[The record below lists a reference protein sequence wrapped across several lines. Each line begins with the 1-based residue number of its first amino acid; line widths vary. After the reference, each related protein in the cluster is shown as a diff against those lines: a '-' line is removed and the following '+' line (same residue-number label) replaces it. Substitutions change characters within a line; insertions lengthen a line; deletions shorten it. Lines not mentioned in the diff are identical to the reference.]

1 MQNLR
6 RRHPSKGQRMRSVN
20 DVDDLIR
27 RIKALGGGSYQDV
40 SYLRDGTIIGIGDL
54 MFTRAIY
61 IDLDP
66 NGWGKRFCF
75 EDRDLAIAEY
85 VKLQT
90 GDDEPTGWVAR
101 RGR

>member
-1 MQNLR
+1 
-6 RRHPSKGQRMRSVN
+6 
-20 DVDDLIR
+20 
-27 RIKALGGGSYQDV
+27 
-40 SYLRDGTIIGIGDL
+40 

-61 IDLDP
+61 IDLDL

-75 EDRDLAIAEY
+75 EDRDLAVEEFM
-85 VKLQT
+85 KLKT

>member
-1 MQNLR
+1 
-6 RRHPSKGQRMRSVN
+6 MR
-20 DVDDLIR
+20 DTIDMALDQDLLK
-27 RIKALGGGSYQDV
+27 RIKELGGGSY
-40 SYLRDGTIIGIGDL
+40 SLLAYLMDGTIIGVGDL

-61 IDLDP
+61 IDLDL

-75 EDRDLAIAEY
+75 EDRDLAVEEFM
-85 VKLQT
+85 KLKT

>member
-1 MQNLR
+1 MSMGEDETLR
-6 RRHPSKGQRMRSVN
+6 QRIQQLGNYTV
-20 DVDDLIR
+20 VDF
-27 RIKALGGGSYQDV
+27 
-40 SYLRDGTIIGIGDL
+40 LRDGTIIGLGDL

-61 IDLDP
+61 IDMDL

-75 EDRDLAIAEY
+75 ENKDLAVEEY
-85 VKLQT
+85 AKLQT

>member
-1 MQNLR
+1 
-6 RRHPSKGQRMRSVN
+6 MR
-20 DVDDLIR
+20 DMIDMALDQDLLK
-27 RIKALGGGSYQDV
+27 RIKELGGGSY
-40 SYLRDGTIIGIGDL
+40 SLLAYLMDGTIIGVGDL

-61 IDLDP
+61 IDLDL

-75 EDRDLAIAEY
+75 EDRDLAVEEFM
-85 VKLQT
+85 KLKT

>member
-1 MQNLR
+1 
-6 RRHPSKGQRMRSVN
+6 MR
-20 DVDDLIR
+20 DTIDMAFDQDLLK
-27 RIKALGGGSYQDV
+27 RIKELGGGSY
-40 SYLRDGTIIGIGDL
+40 SLLAYLMDGTIIGVGDL

-61 IDLDP
+61 IDLDL

-75 EDRDLAIAEY
+75 EDRDLAVEEFM
-85 VKLQT
+85 KLKT

>member
-1 MQNLR
+1 M
-6 RRHPSKGQRMRSVN
+6 N
-20 DVDDLIR
+20 DEALLDQIRERGMGAYQVVD
-27 RIKALGGGSYQDV
+27 
-40 SYLRDGTIIGIGDL
+40 YLKDGTIIGIGDL

-61 IDLDP
+61 IDMDL

-75 EDRDLAIAEY
+75 EDKDRAAEEFM
-85 VKLQT
+85 KLQT

>member
-1 MQNLR
+1 
-6 RRHPSKGQRMRSVN
+6 MRDTI
-20 DVDDLIR
+20 DVALDQDLLK
-27 RIKALGGGSYQDV
+27 RIKELGGGSY
-40 SYLRDGTIIGIGDL
+40 SLLAYLMDGTIIGIGEL

-61 IDLDP
+61 IDLDL

-75 EDRDLAIAEY
+75 EDRDLAVEEFM
-85 VKLQT
+85 KLKT

>member
-1 MQNLR
+1 MNTGDDEALR
-6 RRHPSKGQRMRSVN
+6 QRIQQLGNYLV
-20 DVDDLIR
+20 VDF
-27 RIKALGGGSYQDV
+27 
-40 SYLRDGTIIGIGDL
+40 LRDGTIIGMGDL

-61 IDLDP
+61 MDMDL

-75 EDRDLAIAEY
+75 EDKDRAAEEY
-85 VKLQT
+85 MKLKT

>member
-1 MQNLR
+1 
-6 RRHPSKGQRMRSVN
+6 MR
-20 DVDDLIR
+20 DTIDMALDQDLLK
-27 RIKALGGGSYQDV
+27 RIKDLGGGSY
-40 SYLRDGTIIGIGDL
+40 SLLAYLMDGTIIGVGDL

-61 IDLDP
+61 IDLDL

-75 EDRDLAIAEY
+75 EDRDLAVEEFM
-85 VKLQT
+85 KLKT

>member
-1 MQNLR
+1 MNMVERMHMGEDETLR
-6 RRHPSKGQRMRSVN
+6 QRIQQLGNYLV
-20 DVDDLIR
+20 VDF
-27 RIKALGGGSYQDV
+27 
-40 SYLRDGTIIGIGDL
+40 LRDGTVIGMGDL

-61 IDLDP
+61 IDLDL

-75 EDRDLAIAEY
+75 EDKDRAVEEY
-85 VKLQT
+85 AKLQT

>member
-1 MQNLR
+1 MSMGDDEALR
-6 RRHPSKGQRMRSVN
+6 SRIQQLGNYTV
-20 DVDDLIR
+20 VDF
-27 RIKALGGGSYQDV
+27 
-40 SYLRDGTIIGIGDL
+40 LRDGTIIGLGEL

-61 IDLDP
+61 IDLDL

-75 EDRDLAIAEY
+75 EDRALAVEEY
-85 VKLQT
+85 MKLKT